1 MKKERLIEIAGRL
14 IGTLSETLGECDES
28 LYDILTEGV
37 GMSDSELKEFGI
49 DDEGNFI
56 DEEDEDEDFF

>member
-1 MKKERLIEIAGRL
+1 MEKERLMEIAGRL
-14 IGTLSETLGECDES
+14 IDTLSEILNECDES
-28 LYDILTEGV
+28 LYDILTENV

-56 DEEDEDEDFF
+56 DEDEEKSFF

>member
-1 MKKERLIEIAGRL
+1 MKKERLMEIAGRL
-14 IGTLSETLGECDES
+14 IDTLSEILNECDES
-28 LYDILTEGV
+28 LYDILTESV

-56 DEEDEDEDFF
+56 DEDEEEEEFF

>member
-1 MKKERLIEIAGRL
+1 MKKERLMEIAGRL
-14 IGTLSETLGECDES
+14 IGALSETLNECDES

-49 DDEGNFI
+49 DDEGNFVG
-56 DEEDEDEDFF
+56 EEEENFF